1 MVCYCAAPQ
10 NADGIATVAVILPL
24 STVSMFDPRTPPPNA
39 YGCDDSVQ
47 VGWVMTDRTQ
57 TLTWTPPGETTAVEV
72 TIPIFQPPPLS
83 PVPTAE
89 QRMAA
94 AEQAVQTALD
104 AIAQTKGYDSM
115 ASLCSYA
122 GNHASLTG
130 SALLFQ
136 QEGHAG
142 SVYRAQCWA
151 NLYAD
156 TASITTTQTI
166 TDAQQA
172 ALATMP
178 IFTWPDGSTVSPQA
192 PTVVSV
198 QTAPHAIPKT

>member
-1 MVCYCAAPQ
+1 MLCYCAAPQ
-10 NADGIATVAVILPL
+10 NAEGIATVAVILPL

-47 VGWVMTDRTQ
+47 VGWVMTDRTH
-57 TLTWTPPGETTAVEV
+57 TLTWTPPGETTTVEV
-72 TIPIFQPPPLS
+72 TIPIFQPPPPL
-83 PVPTAE
+83 PAPTAE

-94 AEQAVQTALD
+94 AEQAVQAALD

-130 SALLFQ
+130 GALLFQ

-142 SVYRAQCWA
+142 SSYRAQCWA

-156 TASITTTQTI
+156 AASITATQTI

-198 QTAPHAIPKT
+198 LTPPHAIPKT